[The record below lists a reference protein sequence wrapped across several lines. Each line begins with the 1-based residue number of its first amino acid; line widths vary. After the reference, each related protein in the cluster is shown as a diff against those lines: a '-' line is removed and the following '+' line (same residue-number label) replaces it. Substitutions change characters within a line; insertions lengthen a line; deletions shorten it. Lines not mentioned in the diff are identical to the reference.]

1 MFHRIE
7 SFGAEALH
15 CFSEPHLG
23 FRALIAIHD
32 TRLGPAFGGCRFI
45 PYDSED
51 AAVDDVLKLSLGM
64 TRKNALA
71 GIPFGGG
78 KAVIMRPDKGFNR
91 HGCSRHDIFRHFGA
105 VIDRLGGQ
113 FVTAMDAGS
122 ETEDMASIA
131 SETAYVSVADPA
143 AYTALGVATGI
154 EAVVK
159 RGSADATISGATVAV
174 QGLGH
179 VGSKLCEQL
188 AERGARLI
196 VTDFDRAKIDE
207 IVARYDAKAV
217 SPGQI
222 YEVECDVFAPCALG
236 GVLNED
242 TVARL
247 RCKVVAGAANNQL
260 AHIAIAEALRARD
273 ILYAPDYVINAGGV
287 IFAALSY
294 LGDSELQI
302 LKKINRIPTTLT
314 QVLDLAERELI
325 TAEEAAEGLAR
336 AILEG
341 EMPQKTTPMLAAR

>member
-15 CFSEPHLG
+15 CFSDPALG
-23 FRALIAIHD
+23 LRALIAIHD
-32 TRLGPAFGGCRFI
+32 TRLGPAFGGSRFI
-45 PYDSED
+45 PYIDED

-78 KAVIMRPDKGFNR
+78 KAVIMRPDKGFK
-91 HGCSRHDIFRHFGA
+91 RHDIFRRFGE
-105 VIDRLGGQ
+105 VIEGLGGQ

-131 SETAYVSVADPA
+131 SASVYVSVADPA
-143 AYTALGVATGI
+143 AHTALGVATGI
-154 EAVVK
+154 EAAIE
-159 RGSADATISGATVAV
+159 RREANATLAGATVAV

-179 VGSKLCEQL
+179 VGSKLCAQL

-196 VTDFDRAKIDE
+196 VTDFDRARIDE
-207 IVARYDAKAV
+207 IVARHDAEAV

-222 YEVECDVFAPCALG
+222 YDVDCDVFAPCALG
-236 GVLNED
+236 GVLNDD

-247 RCKVVAGAANNQL
+247 RCRIVAGAANNQL
-260 AHIAIAEALRARD
+260 AHPAIAEALRARN

-294 LGDSELQI
+294 LGDSEFQI
-302 LKKINRIPTTLT
+302 LKKIKRIPITLT
-314 QVLDLAERELI
+314 RVLDLAERKRV

-336 AILEG
+336 EILEG
-341 EMPQKTTPMLAAR
+341 DAPDDTTPMLAAR

>member
-15 CFSEPHLG
+15 CFSDPALG
-23 FRALIAIHD
+23 LRALIAIHD
-32 TRLGPAFGGCRFI
+32 TRLGPAFGGSRFI
-45 PYDSED
+45 PYIDED

-78 KAVIMRPDKGFNR
+78 KAVIMRPDKGFK
-91 HGCSRHDIFRHFGA
+91 RHDIFRRFGE
-105 VIDRLGGQ
+105 VIEGLGGQ

-131 SETAYVSVADPA
+131 SASVYVSVADPA
-143 AYTALGVATGI
+143 AHTALGVATGI
-154 EAVVK
+154 EAAIE
-159 RGSADATISGATVAV
+159 RREANATLAGATVAV

-179 VGSKLCEQL
+179 VGSKLCAQL

-196 VTDFDRAKIDE
+196 VTDFDRARIDE
-207 IVARYDAKAV
+207 IVARHDAEAV

-222 YEVECDVFAPCALG
+222 YDVDCDVFAPCALG
-236 GVLNED
+236 GVLNDD

-247 RCKVVAGAANNQL
+247 RCRIVAGAANNQL
-260 AHIAIAEALRARD
+260 AHPAIAEALRARN

-302 LKKINRIPTTLT
+302 LKKIKRIPITLT
-314 QVLDLAERELI
+314 RVLDLAERKRV

-336 AILEG
+336 EILEG
-341 EMPQKTTPMLAAR
+341 DAPDDTTPMLAAR

>member
-15 CFSEPHLG
+15 CFSDPALG
-23 FRALIAIHD
+23 LRALIAIHD
-32 TRLGPAFGGCRFI
+32 TRLGPAFGGSRFI
-45 PYDSED
+45 PYIDED

-78 KAVIMRPDKGFNR
+78 KAVIMRPDKGFK
-91 HGCSRHDIFRHFGA
+91 RHDIFRRFGEI
-105 VIDRLGGQ
+105 IDSLGGQ

-131 SETAYVSVADPA
+131 SASVYVSVADPA
-143 AYTALGVATGI
+143 AHTALGVATGI
-154 EAVVK
+154 EAAIE
-159 RGSADATISGATVAV
+159 RREANATLAGASVAV

-179 VGSKLCEQL
+179 VGSKLCAQL

-196 VTDFDRAKIDE
+196 VTDFDRARIDE
-207 IVARYDAKAV
+207 IVARHEAEAV

-222 YEVECDVFAPCALG
+222 YDVDCDVFAPCALG
-236 GVLNED
+236 GVLNDD

-247 RCKVVAGAANNQL
+247 RCRIVAGAANNQL
-260 AHIAIAEALRARD
+260 AHPAIAEALRARN

-294 LGDSELQI
+294 LGDSEFQI
-302 LKKINRIPTTLT
+302 LKKIKRIPITLT
-314 QVLDLAERELI
+314 RVLDLAERKRV

-336 AILEG
+336 EILEG
-341 EMPQKTTPMLAAR
+341 DAPDDTTPMLAAR